1 MKIFSEKELA
11 AFLGVS
17 PWTIRNWRLKAGL
30 PFFGTAGRIFYRY
43 EAVVKWMEQEE
54 ERNSRESQTIT
65 QLSMIPIS

>member
-1 MKIFSEKELA
+1 MKIFTEKKLA
-11 AFLGVS
+11 AFLNVS

-54 ERNSRESQTIT
+54 ERNSKTSQDISN
-65 QLSMIPIS
+65 LSMIPIS

>member
-1 MKIFSEKELA
+1 MKIYSEKELA

-54 ERNSRESQTIT
+54 ERNSKESQNIT

>member
-1 MKIFSEKELA
+1 MKIFTEKELA
-11 AFLGVS
+11 TFLNVS

-54 ERNSRESQTIT
+54 ERNSKTSQDISN
-65 QLSMIPIS
+65 LSMIPIS

>member
-1 MKIFSEKELA
+1 MKIYSEKELA

-17 PWTIRNWRLKAGL
+17 PWTNWRLKAGL

-54 ERNSRESQTIT
+54 ERNSKESQNIT
-65 QLSMIPIS
+65 QLSMIPIT

>member
-1 MKIFSEKELA
+1 MKIYSEKELA

-54 ERNSRESQTIT
+54 ERNSKESQTIT